1 MALRETGPAYLI
13 LMGGL
18 CALPPLSI
26 DMGLPALS
34 AVQRGLGTSSSAAGL
49 TLSLFMAGFAATPI
63 AYGVLSDRFGRR
75 PLATAGLALFTL
87 GGFACAVAPT
97 IGWLLAARVLQGAGA
112 GVGPTIAFAATR
124 DRFNGRTMGRR
135 LASLTMLLNTA
146 PIVAPSLGALVLS
159 HGGWRSVYGLL
170 GVTGVV
176 LLVAVLLGFGETLE
190 STEEPRSELLRDL
203 SAGLRS
209 LASKRDTLGYGA
221 IYALGAGSMFAYVA
235 GSPVV
240 LIGTFGITSVAYAW
254 LFAGTAAG
262 IVLGASLSGRLAQRF
277 GADRILTVGLV
288 LQVVAPMVA
297 GALLLAGSLS
307 VFRLFPCMV
316 AATFGYGLIAP
327 ASSHAALEPVPEMA
341 GTAAAIMNTAQMAL
355 MSLSSLIVAML
366 LPFAGVLA
374 MPATM
379 AAIAAIAGVVLIGL
393 LRAEPSGDRHGTDHV
408 AF

>member
-13 LMGGL
+13 LMGCL

-26 DMGLPALS
+26 DMGLPALT
-34 AVQRGLGTSSSAAGL
+34 AVQRGLQTSPSAAGL
-49 TLSLFMAGFAATPI
+49 TLSLFMAGFASTPL
-63 AYGVLSDRFGRR
+63 AYGMLSDRFGRR

-124 DRFNGRTMGRR
+124 DRSSGRAMGRR

-170 GVTGVV
+170 AVTGVV
-176 LLVAVLLGFGETLE
+176 LLVAVLLGFRETLE
-190 STEEPRSELLRDL
+190 PTEEPRTALLHDMI
-203 SAGLRS
+203 AGLRG
-209 LASKRDTLGYGA
+209 LASKRRTLGYGA
-221 IYALGAGSMFAYVA
+221 IYGLGAGSMFAYVA

-240 LIGTFGITSVAYAW
+240 LIGTFGISSVAYAW

-262 IVLGASLSGRLAQRF
+262 IVLGALLSGRLSRRF
-277 GADRILTVGLV
+277 EADRILTVGLL
-288 LQVVAPMVA
+288 LQVVAPLVA

-307 VFRLFPCMV
+307 VFRLFSCMV
-316 AATFGYGLIAP
+316 AATVGYGLIAP

-341 GTAAAIMNTAQMAL
+341 GTAAALMNTAQMAF

-366 LPFAGVLA
+366 LPVAGVLA

-379 AAIAAIAGVVLIGL
+379 AAIAAIAGVLLIGL
-393 LRAEPSGDRHGTDHV
+393 VLAEPRSDRGTERL
-408 AF
+408 A